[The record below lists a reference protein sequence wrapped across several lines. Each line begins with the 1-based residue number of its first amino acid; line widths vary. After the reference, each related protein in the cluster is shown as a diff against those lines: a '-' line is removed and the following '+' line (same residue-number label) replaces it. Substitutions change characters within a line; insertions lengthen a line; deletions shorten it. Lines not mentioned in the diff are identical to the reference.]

1 MRHIDELVLEIFQEA
16 PEDSALLEAIVLSV
30 GLLQSGRSLG
40 DSPERVSLSNPGY
53 VAVFYGI

>member
-16 PEDSALLEAIVLSV
+16 LEDSALLEAIVLSV
-30 GLLQSGRSLG
+30 VLLQSGRSLG
-40 DSPERVSLSNPGY
+40 DSPERVSLSDPRY